1 MEKNDFPTTFL
12 VPMLNDTELRD
23 FVSIHR
29 GNLLDKS
36 GIKLRFQ
43 QLSDEGVYTIFGPQY
58 MALSNDARTRKVD
71 NKMQEVNSL
80 IAVKNSL
87 EGKKGIHFNISIYGH
102 STNEVLVQDEGPDQC
117 TAYICESTYTPWAD
131 DIEILADKVL
141 KFNVLARNHEV
152 FKSVNKVVPVL
163 AGHNWL
169 PDTIARADA
178 AKMWKVNTG
187 GGSFQVIRGFATMA
201 RRVARRLL

>member
-12 VPMLNDTELRD
+12 VPMINDTEMRD

-43 QLSDEGVYTIFGPQY
+43 QLANEGVYTIFGPQY
-58 MALSNDARTRKVD
+58 MALSNDVRTRKVD

-87 EGKKGIHFNISIYGH
+87 EGKREMFFNISIYGH
-102 STNEVLVQDEGPDQC
+102 STNEVLVQEEGREKC
-117 TAYICESTYTPWAD
+117 TAYICESAYTPWAD

-152 FKSVNKVVPVL
+152 FKAVNKVVPVL

-178 AKMWKVNTG
+178 TKMWKVNTG
-187 GGSFQVIRGFATMA
+187 GGSFQVIRSYSTMA
-201 RRVARRLL
+201 RRMARRLF